1 MNESYVNLG
10 DVCDYIITG
19 KLDAKA
25 ASDSGQYPF
34 FTCSAEPLR
43 IDEYAYDDDV
53 IILAGNG
60 EFYLFNYCG
69 KFNAYQRNYIL
80 KINKNYS
87 KEYIFYCLKL
97 AIAGLKQKSQGSIIK
112 FLTIGMIRN
121 VPIKDI
127 PYSEQV
133 QVAASIAALDKKIDL
148 NRQLN
153 DNLAPLAA

>member
-19 KLDAKA
+19 KLDANA
-25 ASDSGQYPF
+25 ARDSGAYPF
-34 FTCSAEPLR
+34 FTCSAEPLK
-43 IDEYAYDDDV
+43 IDTYAYDDDV

-80 KINKNYS
+80 KINKKYS
-87 KEYIFYCLKL
+87 KEYVFYCLKQ

-121 VPIKDI
+121 VPIKNI
-127 PYSEQV
+127 PYEEQKK
-133 QVAASIAALDKKIDL
+133 VADSIAVLDGKIEL
-148 NRQLN
+148 NQRLS